1 MNKAQLYLIDI
12 LYSKKHTTMDYE
24 PTQQVDAPRPKI
36 PIPEVTFKLINRQ
49 IGYYQSAGY
58 SVELDFSQDSIGILE
73 ITANDSTA
81 ITFLGVFDGS
91 GADSQVLTAK
101 LVYLSKQWLH
111 SQRIEIATR
120 AYITQVLTCLVAHL
134 QQSVN
139 DDPSF
144 SEMVSTCNIA
154 AIVKEQNFA
163 IVAHLGDS
171 PTIVI
176 NQHGEIIGM
185 TVDDNG
191 ESPRAAELLA
201 TGHAIYNCPYFEE
214 VEVNDGV
221 LMKTGSKN
229 MSCGLI
235 MGPNANKPGWL
246 KTPVITTFELL
257 PGYYIMSLSDGS
269 FEYWLMALTR
279 KAAAATSDAPP
290 GAAADVYRI
299 KHKFL
304 GDKERGLSRIASDI
318 KHCAGMTSP
327 AEILHYMHES
337 HLDHATQIHADY
349 LAELSEEEIR
359 FLATIGIDTPEKF
372 RRQFDCQADNR
383 TIVLY
388 LFN

>member
-1 MNKAQLYLIDI
+1 MYK
-12 LYSKKHTTMDYE
+12 LYSKKYTTMDCE
-24 PTQQVDAPRPKI
+24 PTQKADTPRPEI

-58 SVELDFSQDSIGILE
+58 SVELDFCQDSTVILE
-73 ITANDSTA
+73 ITANDGTV
-81 ITFLGVFDGS
+81 ITFIGVFDGS
-91 GADSQVLTAK
+91 GTDSQALASE
-101 LVYLSKQWLH
+101 LVDLSKQWLR
-111 SQRIEIATR
+111 SQQIEIATR
-120 AYITQVLTCLVAHL
+120 AYIAQVLTCLVAHL

-144 SEMVSTCNIA
+144 SQMVSTCNIT

-163 IVAHLGDS
+163 VVAHLGDS

-176 NQHGEIIGM
+176 NQHGEIVGM

-201 TGHAIYNCPYFEE
+201 TGHAIYGDPYFRE
-214 VEVNDGV
+214 VKIDNAGELVT
-221 LMKTGSKN
+221 TGSKN

-246 KTPVITTFELL
+246 KTPVITTIELL
-257 PGYYIMSLSDGS
+257 PGYYLMALSDGS
-269 FEYWLMALTR
+269 FEYWRMALT
-279 KAAAATSDAPP
+279 KKIGSPGNGAP
-290 GAAADVYRI
+290 DVSSYAI
-299 KHKFL
+299 KHKFI
-304 GDKERGLSRIASDI
+304 GDKELGLSRIANDI
-318 KHCAGMTSP
+318 KHCASVGITNP

-337 HLDHATQIHADY
+337 HLNHATQIHADY
-349 LAELSEEEIR
+349 LAGLSEEEIN

-383 TIVLY
+383 TIMVY